1 MKKLVGIIM
10 LLLLIPSARAHA
22 QSQELQQLML
32 NIEKLSQFRGILK
45 DMKKGYDILTKG
57 YNTVKDLTQG
67 NFSLHEAFLDALL
80 EVSPTVRN
88 YKKVADIIAMQI
100 DLMQEQAAAYSRF
113 QGSGNFNGEE
123 LSYMG
128 RIYDNLID
136 QSLRNLDELT
146 VVITAGQARM
156 SDNERLES
164 IDRIY
169 DDLQDKLLFL
179 RDFNNSTNVLSLQRT
194 KEHHDVEDMQGLY
207 TTTP

>member
-1 MKKLVGIIM
+1 MLM
-10 LLLLIPSARAHA
+10 LLLLSPGAQA

-45 DMKKGYDILTKG
+45 DMKKGYEILTKG

-80 EVSPTVRN
+80 QVSPTVRN
-88 YKKVADIIAMQI
+88 YKKVGDIIAMQSKLI
-100 DLMQEQAAAYSRF
+100 QEQGAAYSRF
-113 QGSGNFNGEE
+113 QGSGNFNSEE
-123 LSYMG
+123 LSYLA
-128 RIYDNLID
+128 RVYDKLID
-136 QSLRNLDELT
+136 QSLGNLDELT

-156 SDNERLES
+156 TDNERLES

-179 RDFNNSTNVLSLQRT
+179 RDFNSSTAVLSFQRT
-194 KEHHDVEDMQGLY
+194 KEHHDVEALQGLY
-207 TTTP
+207 RRTP